1 MSVTPRW
8 KPTKS
13 FYRAVRI
20 AGTGHKNEV
29 RKGSDIPY
37 LGHLLGVASIVI
49 EAGGTKH
56 QAIGALLHDL
66 LEDTPTKKFKLKIL
80 VGKKVTD
87 IVWGCTD
94 TTYKRKQ
101 HIKCEQKDWSK
112 ERKDTFWWEE
122 RKLPYINRITS
133 KKVDNPVLLVSLADK
148 TYNAENTV
156 ADLRLCSAEV
166 QHTVWAKFNVGYD
179 YQRQWY
185 RGLLEAFRKDGY
197 KPGMQA
203 LFHRFEAAVNE
214 MFPQ

>member
-156 ADLRLCSAEV
+156 ADLRLCSAEE

>member
-101 HIKCEQKDWSK
+101 QIKCEQKDWSK
-112 ERKDTFWWEE
+112 VRKDTFWWEE

-156 ADLRLCSAEV
+156 ADLRLCSAEE